1 MRLSIAI
8 MRFKIAGIIVILT
21 LGILMVTSLAA
32 DAQQSGKV
40 YRLGFISSSVT
51 SESHAFLKGLR
62 QGLNERGYEEGKNI
76 EIEYRFGKKKEL
88 PKLAEDL
95 VKRGV
100 DLIVGGGSQGIKAAK
115 KATQTI
121 PIVMTNSGNAQRS
134 GFVASL
140 ARPGG
145 NITGMTQISPE
156 LAAKRLLLLQE
167 TVPGLSKVAVLWYPL
182 HPNTPNTFKE
192 TQDASDKLGLQLIS
206 LEVKTPQD
214 FDAAF
219 EMALKQ
225 RAEGLV
231 VLRDPFMVRH
241 RALIAKFAMAHRLPA
256 IYETRDFIEAGGLM
270 LYGPSFFDLYRRSAT
285 HIDKILQGANPGEL
299 PVERPLKFTFVI
311 NLKTAEAI
319 GLTPPPSLLY
329 QADEVIR

>member
-1 MRLSIAI
+1 MRRSIAI
-8 MRFKIAGIIVILT
+8 FTLT
-21 LGILMVTSLAA
+21 LGIFAVTSFAA
-32 DAQQSGKV
+32 NAQQSGKV

-62 QGLNERGYEEGKNI
+62 QGLSELGYEEGKNI
-76 EIEYRFGKKKEL
+76 EIEYRFGAKKEL
-88 PKLAEDL
+88 PRLAEEL
-95 VKRGV
+95 VKSQV

-140 ARPGG
+140 AQPGG

-156 LAAKRLLLLQE
+156 LAAKRLQLLQE
-167 TVPGLSKVAVLWYPL
+167 TIPGLSKVAVLWHPL

-192 TQDASDKLGLQLIS
+192 TQEASEKLGLQLLS
-206 LEVKTPQD
+206 LEVEMPKD

-219 EMALKQ
+219 TTALKK

-241 RALIAKFAMAHRLPA
+241 RALIAKFTMEHQLP
-256 IYETRDFIEAGGLM
+256 
-270 LYGPSFFDLYRRSAT
+270 
-285 HIDKILQGANPGEL
+285 
-299 PVERPLKFTFVI
+299 
-311 NLKTAEAI
+311 
-319 GLTPPPSLLY
+319 
-329 QADEVIR
+329 